1 MSTFAEHPLFSGIDE
16 ETLKAFREHLKEDN
30 SVYEAFKQIAFKKKQ
45 QGFRH
50 YSADA
55 LLHIARHETEE
66 RHGTGSFKVNNN
78 FSTLYARALATK
90 HPEFKDWFE
99 FRKARG
105 CKL

>member
-1 MSTFAEHPLFSGIDE
+1 MDLFAGIKE
-16 ETLKAFREHLKEDN
+16 KTKAAFIAHLKTDRRI
-30 SVYEAFKQIAFKKKQ
+30 YEAFKKIAFRKKE
-45 QGFRH
+45 QGFEH

-55 LLHIARHETEE
+55 LLHIVRHETEE
-66 RHGTGSFKVNNN
+66 RHGVGSFKVNNN

-105 CKL
+105 CKI

>member
-1 MSTFAEHPLFSGIDE
+1 MDLFAGIDE
-16 ETLKAFREHLKEDN
+16 KTKAAFTEHLRTDRA
-30 SVYEAFKQIAFKKKQ
+30 VYEAFKKIAFRKKN
-45 QGFRH
+45 QGFNH

-66 RHGTGSFKVNNN
+66 KHGAGCFKVNNN
-78 FSTLYARALATK
+78 FSALYARALATE

-105 CKL
+105 CKI